1 MDSLLSV
8 HSQAYSK
15 VYLIYGLLFALNLGG
30 LIIFTVFYC
39 KSKYS
44 LVYLIE
50 DDPDIDLTGL
60 KSFSF
65 TKASDLDYHLGKSN
79 LGTIG
84 RLYLNC
90 FLGKCY
96 YEESYS
102 CTRTTCTGSGS
113 ERECETESDTCY
125 KTYSNEDYHCSE
137 QCRRSGKDS
146 CGRDYCVSDD
156 YKKSSCSHD
165 DGSKSIEHPK
175 SCNAENL
182 ILYWGNSTENKL
194 YYDRVN
200 NTDYKKLSYLN
211 SAVTT
216 NESCP
221 NGTKMCGILDN
232 LGNKLCYPNN
242 LDCPLNYITT
252 NKSDSNYSDYGS
264 AKLINKTVYFTN

>member
-1 MDSLLSV
+1 MQKFKKSYCGYKYCDS
-8 HSQAYSK
+8 A
-15 VYLIYGLLFALNLGG
+15 
-30 LIIFTVFYC
+30 
-39 KSKYS
+39 KSS
-44 LVYLIE
+44 
-50 DDPDIDLTGL
+50 
-60 KSFSF
+60 
-65 TKASDLDYHLGKSN
+65 YHFDG
-79 LGTIG
+79 
-84 RLYLNC
+84 
-90 FLGKCY
+90 
-96 YEESYS
+96 
-102 CTRTTCTGSGS
+102 
-113 ERECETESDTCY
+113 
-125 KTYSNEDYHCSE
+125 
-137 QCRRSGKDS
+137 
-146 CGRDYCVSDD
+146 
-156 YKKSSCSHD
+156 SSCSHD
-165 DGSKSIEHPK
+165 GESESIDDSK

-221 NGTKMCGILDN
+221 NGTKICGILDN